1 MMGVEDMPQMKS
13 LSPGLPLSPPKNK
26 VQQVSKVAQTELF
39 SVLRQRCHYQMICH
53 EFVWDKV
60 VPKRLL
66 WDKLMS
72 EFDGKNSERNVLYI
86 WIKIAYWKI
95 RTVNKISSC
104 SHNAIRLQGTC
115 VAGDVHSVAQL
126 LSHMKR

>member
-66 WDKLMS
+66 WNKLIS
-72 EFDGKNSERNVLYI
+72 EFGGKNSERKVLYI

-95 RTVNKISSC
+95 RTVNKISSY

-115 VAGDVHSVAQL
+115 VAEVMCTVL
-126 LSHMKR
+126 PNC